1 MQPHEKVS
9 RPVSKKQ
16 MILNN
21 FIGGI
26 FWGVGT
32 AFGAILF
39 IAVLG
44 FIVSKSDF
52 IPVIGG
58 FIGDIAK
65 QAKQDDNNSLPFVT
79 PTPTPEK
86 D

>member
-1 MQPHEKVS
+1 M
-9 RPVSKKQ
+9 
-16 MILNN
+16 
-21 FIGGI
+21 GGV

-58 FIGDIAK
+58 FIADIARDA
-65 QAKQDDNNSLPFVT
+65 QQSRDENLPFVT
-79 PTPTPEK
+79 PTPTPET

>member
-1 MQPHEKVS
+1 MQPHEKVT

-21 FIGGI
+21 FIGGL
-26 FWGVGT
+26 FWGLGT

-52 IPVIGG
+52 IPIIGS
-58 FIGDIAK
+58 FIAEIDQNTK
-65 QAKQDDNNSLPFVT
+65 QKDVELLPFVS
-79 PTPTPEK
+79 PTPTPK
-86 D
+86 R